1 MTARPCRSALP
12 FKPLPRS
19 PLRLVHAR
27 PSPFQHRL
35 HGLHHLN
42 GMHDPRRL
50 HRVHRLY
57 ALLELVLFDR
67 AVRPFIW
74 TARGAKIERFMK
86 IETSVLAV
94 AMLGEKFTG
103 SMRLVGHLRHCLEP
117 VMPQLRKHHGK
128 ADAGFGN
135 VGLGRMLLRV
145 IEKHETPPL
154 RNPPRDAPAPTVLLQ
169 TIAPPTLHNS

>member
-1 MTARPCRSALP
+1 
-12 FKPLPRS
+12 
-19 PLRLVHAR
+19 
-27 PSPFQHRL
+27 
-35 HGLHHLN
+35 
-42 GMHDPRRL
+42 
-50 HRVHRLY
+50 
-57 ALLELVLFDR
+57 
-67 AVRPFIW
+67 
-74 TARGAKIERFMK
+74 MK

-154 RNPPRDAPAPTVLLQ
+154 RNTPGNLPAPTACLQ
-169 TIAPPTLHNS
+169 PLRPPPCTNSCIISTPATRLRTEPHPTTAPWPPIRQCRPT